1 MKVIIA
7 GGGTGG
13 HVFPAIAIANALKA
27 IVPNVEILFVGAK
40 GKLEMEKV
48 PQAGYKIIGL
58 WISGFQRKLTT
69 KNLSFPFKLVHSL
82 IKSKQIIKSF
92 QPDVVV
98 GVGGYASGPMMK
110 AAAQNGIP
118 TVIQEQNSYAGVTN
132 KLLAKSA
139 NAICVAY
146 EGMET
151 FFPKNK
157 IVLTGNPVR
166 AEIND
171 SLQFKQEAYKY
182 FNLDPSKKTISVL
195 GGSLGALTLNEAC
208 KLASELIKSDN
219 SVQIIWQCGKAHF
232 INYESCELAQSPNVK
247 IFPFIEKM
255 DFVYAISDLIVAR
268 AGALTVSELCIA
280 GKAVILVPSPN
291 VAEDHQT
298 KNALSL
304 LTKNA
309 ALIIKDSDARNDLFP
324 AALKLVH
331 QEDRLRS
338 MSIQISLL
346 ARPDAARDIANIII
360 ETANKA

>member
-27 IVPNVEILFVGAK
+27 IVPDVEILFVGAK

-69 KNLSFPFKLVHSL
+69 KNLSFPFKLIHSL

-92 QPDVVV
+92 QPDIVV

-132 KLLAKSA
+132 KLLAKSVKK
-139 NAICVAY
+139 ICVAY
-146 EGMET
+146 EGMEE
-151 FFPKNK
+151 FFPKHK

-171 SLQFKQEAYKY
+171 SLQFKQEAYAY
-182 FNLDPSKKTISVL
+182 FKLSPNKKTIAVL
-195 GGSLGALTLNEAC
+195 GGSLGAFTLNEAC
-208 KLASELIKSDN
+208 NSAINLIEGDD
-219 SVQIIWQCGKAHF
+219 SVQIIWQCGKSHF
-232 INYESCELAQSPNVK
+232 TKFESCEMAQSPNVK

-255 DFVYAISDLIVAR
+255 DFVYAISDLIIAR

-298 KNALSL
+298 KNARSL
-304 LTKNA
+304 LNSNA
-309 ALIIKDSDARNDLFP
+309 ALLIKDADARKDLFP
-324 AALKLVH
+324 TAFKLIH

-338 MSIQISLL
+338 MSAQISLL
-346 ARPDAARDIANIII
+346 ARPDAARDIARIII

>member
-13 HVFPAIAIANALKA
+13 HVFPAIAIANALKS
-27 IVPNVEILFVGAK
+27 IVPDIEILFVGAK

-69 KNLSFPFKLVHSL
+69 KNLSFPFKLIHSL

-139 NAICVAY
+139 KTICVAY
-146 EGMET
+146 EGMEE
-151 FFPKNK
+151 FFPKHK

-171 SLQFKQEAYKY
+171 SLQFKHEAYAY
-182 FNLDPSKKTISVL
+182 FKLNPNKKTIAVL
-195 GGSLGALTLNEAC
+195 GGSLGALTLNDAC
-208 KLASELIKSDN
+208 SSAIDQIKADD
-219 SVQIIWQCGKAHF
+219 SVQIIWQCGKSHF
-232 INYESCELAQSPNVK
+232 TKFESCEMAQNPNVK

-255 DFVYAISDLIVAR
+255 DFVYAISDLIIAR

-298 KNALSL
+298 KNARSL
-304 LTKNA
+304 LNSNA
-309 ALIIKDSDARNDLFP
+309 ALLIKDADARKDLFP
-324 AALKLVH
+324 TAFKLIH

-338 MSIQISLL
+338 MSTQISLL
-346 ARPDAARDIANIII
+346 ARPDAARDIARIII